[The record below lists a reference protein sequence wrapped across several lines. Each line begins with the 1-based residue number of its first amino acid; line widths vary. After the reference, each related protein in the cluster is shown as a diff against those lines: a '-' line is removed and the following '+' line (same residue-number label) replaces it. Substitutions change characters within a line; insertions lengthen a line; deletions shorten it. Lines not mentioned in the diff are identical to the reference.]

1 MPGRRRA
8 RQIAFDPGTL
18 CFKPCGRQGRHL
30 ETRMLGR
37 DELEALRLIDL
48 EGLYQAEAAA
58 RMGVSRTTLARI
70 LTRAR
75 RTVTAAL
82 IGGERLVLD
91 TDAAAADPDPDHA
104 IQSP

>member
-1 MPGRRRA
+1 
-8 RQIAFDPGTL
+8 
-18 CFKPCGRQGRHL
+18 
-30 ETRMLGR
+30 
-37 DELEALRLIDL
+37 
-48 EGLYQAEAAA
+48 
-58 RMGVSRTTLARI
+58 MGVSRTTLARI

-91 TDAAAADPDPDHA
+91 TDAAAADPDPDPA

>member
-1 MPGRRRA
+1 MHFR
-8 RQIAFDPGTL
+8 
-18 CFKPCGRQGRHL
+18 
-30 ETRMLGR
+30 
-37 DELEALRLIDL
+37 DL

-82 IGGERLVLD
+82 IGGERLLLD
-91 TDAAAADPDPDHA
+91 TDAATADPEPDHA